1 MGSAGKRRNVR
12 AVSSKSVP
20 TRATASEQ
28 EAPSGSQYLRLVG
41 YAALIGIPAALVAAA
56 FLALTHD
63 LEHWLW
69 DDLPSR
75 LGDSTPPWYLVLG
88 LPVAGAAIV
97 VAARVL
103 LPGDGG
109 HSPIE
114 GINASPTPFSHGPGV
129 ALAAIGTLGF
139 GAVLG
144 PEGPLIALGSVAA
157 LAFAPLLRVTGRV
170 RAALAAAGSFSA
182 ISALFGGPI
191 VGGVMMVEAGAPTL
205 GAALIP
211 ALLPGF
217 VAAAVG
223 YVVFVGFGR
232 WGGLNVPGLA
242 VPGLP
247 PYHGTHIYDLLVA
260 IATGI
265 ATAALIAPIRRLGR
279 LVAGG
284 DGWLGM
290 AGLLLVGGLA
300 VGALAELAELLGAD
314 SQDVLFSGQASVPA
328 LAMPASTKVLVILVV
343 AKGLGYAICLG
354 CGFRGGP
361 VFPAIFLGISVAT
374 FAVDWF
380 GVSPTLAVAA
390 GAAAGMCATTRLLLT
405 SILFGSLLVGLQ
417 GADAVPAVVLAAAAA
432 WLTMSFLEPPSPK
445 PGHDPEPNYQPA

>member
-1 MGSAGKRRNVR
+1 MRGMSPDARV
-12 AVSSKSVP
+12 AE
-20 TRATASEQ
+20 ATPSRE
-28 EAPSGSQYLRLVG
+28 EAPSGLEYLRLVG
-41 YAALIGIPAALVAAA
+41 FAALIGIPAALVAAL
-56 FLALTHD
+56 FLAFSHD
-63 LEHWLW
+63 LEGWLW
-69 DDLPSR
+69 DDLPGR
-75 LGDSTPPWYLVLG
+75 LGYSSPPWFLVLG
-88 LPVAGAAIV
+88 LPVVGAV
-97 VAARVL
+97 VVFLARTL

-109 HSPIE
+109 HPPIE
-114 GINASPTPFSHGPGV
+114 GINASPTPFAHGPGV
-129 ALAAIGTLGF
+129 ALAALGTLGF

-170 RAALAAAGSFSA
+170 RAALAGAGSFSA

-223 YVVFVGFGR
+223 YVIFIGFGH
-232 WGGLNVPGLA
+232 WGGLNLPGLT

-265 ATAALIAPIRRLGR
+265 ATAVLIAPIRRLGR
-279 LVAGG
+279 LVAGVER
-284 DGWLGM
+284 LGI
-290 AGLLLVGGLA
+290 AGLLLLGGLA
-300 VGALAELAELLGAD
+300 VGALAELAELLGAS

-343 AKGLGYAICLG
+343 AKGLAYAVCLG

-361 VFPAIFLGISVAT
+361 VFPAIFLGIAVAT

-380 GVSPTLAVAA
+380 SVSPTLAVAA

-432 WLTMSFLEPPSPK
+432 WLTISLLEPASPK
-445 PGHDPEPNYQPA
+445 PEHQPEPQPA

>member
-1 MGSAGKRRNVR
+1 MWN
-12 AVSSKSVP
+12 
-20 TRATASEQ
+20 
-28 EAPSGSQYLRLVG
+28 
-41 YAALIGIPAALVAAA
+41 
-56 FLALTHD
+56 
-63 LEHWLW
+63 
-69 DDLPSR
+69 DLPSH
-75 LGDSTPPWYLVLG
+75 LGYSSPPWYLVVG

-103 LPGDGG
+103 LPGDG
-109 HSPIE
+109 HPPIE

-170 RAALAAAGSFSA
+170 RAALAGAGSFSA

-223 YVVFVGFGR
+223 YVIFIGFGR
-232 WGGLNVPGLA
+232 WGGLNIPGLT

-260 IATGI
+260 IGTGI
-265 ATAALIAPIRRLGR
+265 CTAALIAPIRRLGR
-279 LVAGG
+279 LVAGVRR
-284 DGWLGM
+284 LGM
-290 AGLLLVGGLA
+290 AGLLLLGGLA
-300 VGALAELAELLGAD
+300 VGALAELAELLGAN
-314 SQDVLFSGQASVPA
+314 SQDVLFSGQSSVPA

-343 AKGLGYAICLG
+343 AKGLAYGVCLG

-361 VFPAIFLGISVAT
+361 VFPAIFLGIAVAT

-390 GAAAGMCATTRLLLT
+390 GAAAGMCAATRLLLT
-405 SILFGSLLVGLQ
+405 SILFGTLLVGLQ
-417 GADAVPAVVLAAAAA
+417 GADAIPAVVLAAAAA
-432 WLTMSFLEPPSPK
+432 WLTMSLVEPASPK
-445 PGHDPEPNYQPA
+445 PTPEPQPA